1 MTVVFKWSWNK
12 VLRHCKQL
20 FASFHSIALL
30 RLWYMIQ
37 LEFYTPPIWVI
48 VLKFSRFFIMMA
60 SLTGQFGFLWACQGL
75 PFFQMYGSRGQGNMQ
90 EIVELS
96 KIWCLGMQ
104 FLIVNRKKL
113 IILRMVSFMRP
124 RFNKAWSRWQDKCVK
139 SRSRFRDSN
148 SLQSWSS
155 F

>member
-1 MTVVFKWSWNK
+1 MGSESNLYF
-12 VLRHCKQL
+12 RHFWKIETPPHGFSNVRIWISDS
-20 FASFHSIALL
+20 FALSLSP
-30 RLWYMIQ
+30 
-37 LEFYTPPIWVI
+37 PPIWVI

-113 IILRMVSFMRP
+113 IILHMVSFMRP

-139 SRSRFRDSN
+139 SWSRFRNSN